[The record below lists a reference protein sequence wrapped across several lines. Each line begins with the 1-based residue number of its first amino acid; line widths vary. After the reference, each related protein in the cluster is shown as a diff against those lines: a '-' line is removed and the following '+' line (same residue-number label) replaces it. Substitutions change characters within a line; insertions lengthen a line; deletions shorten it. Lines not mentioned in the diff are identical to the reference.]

1 MRAAVIITVM
11 VVLIIVAYVVYSREI
26 PDPFEVAI
34 EWDNEPMFQNCTF
47 VEPNEPNDCK
57 VSYDLVEG
65 VFYAFKYDD
74 GGWILTEIDTSA
86 IEVNDCLLVDN

>member
-1 MRAAVIITVM
+1 MRKVRVFKRNDRPGWYI
-11 VVLIIVAYVVYSREI
+11 SWREI

-57 VSYDLVEG
+57 VSYDLIEG